1 MAKIPQPQFN
11 TSINVPQ
18 IGGSGLP
25 VSPSVGPVG
34 QGLQNLGSG
43 LMARNRRNKR
53 EAEITADKAKTL
65 DDRTWSANTYS
76 EFSKELTDYYNNP
89 DNYNSETFHKD
100 LDEFTQGRI
109 SELEANAPSK
119 EAAEQ
124 FKSRAL
130 GQAASRYDQAAARS
144 TQTKIG
150 NLMDS
155 YDNEVQ
161 AMLYAYRNSE
171 NGIGDL
177 ENSRSIAIADAKE
190 TFADSPKLAKQIE
203 SQINLSIIAET
214 IDSNPEYAKAL
225 LNEDKTISPEKR
237 AQLLRQIDRSEK
249 SVSALE
255 RDTFNRSRE
264 STVFNAVKGDSY
276 DKVPIEEYELYY
288 DADKAAVMKRQ
299 DDLKVDAYKMANDFV
314 DTISNKN
321 SATQMQELE
330 KLVESAQSPEQRAAI
345 QQIIEPQVRANLEM
359 IEKDPVSWV
368 SRNNAT
374 IKRLDAEIEKATDE
388 ERIGLLTER
397 NELVLQVQGYSD
409 GVMDDSEY
417 LNKPSNHRNL
427 LTVDE
432 ATQLA
437 NRINR
442 ESPQVA
448 LDTIRGIMAEY
459 PDEQHQ
465 WIVFNDLASIGK
477 EKIRQEYAMA
487 FQNADKWWIDSY
499 LASLQNFDGLKEL
512 TQSTVQDIRASVNAH
527 PSWMAFQTS
536 IIGDNFQR
544 ASEIRGYKSGIE
556 AFAKSFMA
564 RGSSLDEAV
573 DKSINLLIN
582 ESLGFTEING
592 EPMPILREKQD
603 GTTRTDE
610 EIADVGR
617 RLNVALSRVDPR
629 RIDQSNFGFLAG
641 LGPDEERVERLQAL
655 RDAVTSAG
663 FWQMSPDGQ
672 SALLYYSDDNNNI
685 FQVREKD
692 GTPLE
697 IALDDLP
704 SFTTERMHGRYGM
717 KTFKESP
724 KETYDLRVSR
734 SVGFDRNRKPIRKT
748 VTVFPTADFI
758 R

>member
-43 LMARNRRNKR
+43 LIARSRRNKR

-76 EFSKELTDYYNNP
+76 AFSKELTDYYNNP

-161 AMLYAYRNSE
+161 AMLYAYRNNSS
-171 NGIGDL
+171 DL
-177 ENSRSIAIADAKE
+177 SGLGELEESRAIAIADAKE
-190 TFADSPKLAKQIE
+190 TFSDSPKLAKQIE

-299 DDLKVDAYKMANDFV
+299 DDLKIDAYKMANDFV

-321 SATQMQELE
+321 STTQMQELE
-330 KLVESAQSPEQRAAI
+330 KLVESAQAPEQRAAI

-397 NELVLQVQGYSD
+397 NELILQVQGYSD

-536 IIGDNFQR
+536 IIGDSFQR
-544 ASEIRGYKSGIE
+544 AGEIKGYKSGIE

-564 RGSSLDEAV
+564 RGSSLDDAV
-573 DKSINLLIN
+573 DKAINYLID

-603 GTTRTDE
+603 GTVRTDQ

-629 RIDQSNFGFLAG
+629 RIDQSNFGFLSG

-704 SFTTERMHGRYGM
+704 SFTTTRQRRNREII
-717 KTFKESP
+717 TKEQP
-724 KETYDLRVSR
+724 RETYDLKHKRGRAS
-734 SVGFDRNRKPIRKT
+734 SVTR
-748 VTVFPTADFI
+748 FPTADFI